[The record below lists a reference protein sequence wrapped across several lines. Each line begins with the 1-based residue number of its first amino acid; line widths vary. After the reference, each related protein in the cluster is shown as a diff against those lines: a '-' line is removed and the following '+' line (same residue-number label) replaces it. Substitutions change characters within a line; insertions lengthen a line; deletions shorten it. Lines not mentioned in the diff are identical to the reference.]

1 MMVFREYRGFKI
13 RRKKVGVKFLR
24 CRSCN
29 MNSRVGCRVGLRRG
43 FVGYVHRL
51 L

>member
-1 MMVFREYRGFKI
+1 MMVFHVYRGFEIEQK
-13 RRKKVGVKFLR
+13 RVGMRLVR